1 MGFNMA
7 VLKKDMKG
15 GKGDKVAWEKICVR
29 KEVVLNLKMVHEW
42 NNAVANEH
50 IWYWFAKT
58 GSIWVAWILQNML
71 RGKRFWMVKVTLG
84 QQP

>member
-1 MGFNMA
+1 MA
-7 VLKKDMKG
+7 VLKKDIKG

-29 KEVVLNLKMVHEW
+29 KEGVLNLKMVHEW